1 MPKILINYTYNKKND
16 KFTLLEN
23 NEYVFADMPIAEM
36 ELGQEFEGD
45 VLIVPINERMTVVD
59 KEEYL
64 KINKLFNLAI
74 NEDGEHLH
82 EDPKG
87 KISLYLPKDTP
98 VERLVI
104 KNGQLLLEEQEEVK
118 NEEPIEVEG
127 ETA

>member
-1 MPKILINYTYNKKND
+1 MPKILVNYTYNKKND
-16 KFTLLEN
+16 KYTLLLN
-23 NEYVFADMPIAEM
+23 NEYVFANMPIAEM

-45 VLIVPINERMTVVD
+45 ILVVPMNDKATVVD

-64 KINKLFNLAI
+64 AVNKLFHLAI

-82 EDPKG
+82 EEPNG

-98 VERLVI
+98 VDRLVI
-104 KNGQLLLEEQEEVK
+104 KNGQLLLEEVSEVPVEEK
-118 NEEPIEVEG
+118 E

>member
-16 KFTLLEN
+16 KYSLLLN

-36 ELGQEFEGD
+36 ELGQEFAGD
-45 VLIVPINERMTVVD
+45 ILVVPMNDKATVVD

-64 KINKLFNLAI
+64 AVNKLFHLAI

-82 EDPKG
+82 EDPNG

-98 VERLVI
+98 VDRLVI
-104 KNGQLLLEEQEEVK
+104 KNGQLLLEELNEVPVEEAENK
-118 NEEPIEVEG
+118 